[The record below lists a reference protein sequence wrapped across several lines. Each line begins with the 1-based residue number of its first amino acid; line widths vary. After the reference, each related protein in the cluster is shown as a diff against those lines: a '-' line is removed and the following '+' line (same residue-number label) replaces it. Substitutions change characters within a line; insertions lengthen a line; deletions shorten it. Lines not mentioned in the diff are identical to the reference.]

1 MKISKDIKNLL
12 SEALGVP
19 DNLVNLASALY
30 GALVDRIPN
39 NGTFDN
45 LQNEVFEFG
54 GKFNIADYKFK
65 GVKFILE
72 LHENNDIDILGLS
85 TRNLSRV
92 TKKFKIKT
100 KVNHSVLDI
109 SMVFAVPK
117 NVKGKDL
124 KKFLIDSKVEI
135 VGSIS
140 HELKHYYDNFVKPK
154 SSIKNRA
161 KYESLTH
168 NKFGSINPLN
178 LFLHHS
184 YFVHRIENLVRPSEF
199 AGALEAGEV
208 TKEGFL
214 EFLRNHSVYQKLKE
228 IQNFTYEGLR
238 QSLLEDIDEIKDVF
252 SHNGIDY
259 DGLTDDE
266 IVDRALEV
274 FLGTLQEWEVGA
286 VESRL
291 TDNVLENLL
300 GFKGKKRKF
309 FIKYLN
315 NMKPHGKNFKQ
326 YFENEE
332 KKFKFVATNMI
343 KKIAKLYDM
352 AKDVKNESI
361 INWELWHKLKGTNSK
376 IVTESKYFKKK

>member
-19 DNLVNLASALY
+19 DNLVNLASTLY
-30 GALVDRIPN
+30 SALVDRIPN

-72 LHENNDIDILGLS
+72 LHENDDIDILGLS

-100 KVNHSVLDI
+100 KVNHGVLDI

-154 SSIKNRA
+154 GPMRDRA
-161 KYESLTH
+161 KYESLTR
-168 NKFGSINPLN
+168 NKFASITPLN

-184 YFVHRIENLVRPSEF
+184 YFVHRIENLVRASEF

-238 QSLLEDIDEIKDVF
+238 QSLLEDMPEIKDVF
-252 SHNGIDY
+252 THNGIDY

-266 IVDRALEV
+266 IVDRTLEV
-274 FLGTLQEWEVGA
+274 FLNNLQQWEA
-286 VESRL
+286 ETVERRL
-291 TDNVLENLL
+291 TDSPMESLL
-300 GFKGKKRKF
+300 GFRGDKRKF

-315 NMKPHGKNFKQ
+315 SMKPHGENFKQ

-332 KKFKFVATNMI
+332 KKFKFVTTNMI